1 MRPGPGSGP
10 PERPRAMPRRP
21 ARSARRPPAGRTGPA
36 AWLAAAREML
46 VADGVDQVRIDR
58 IARRM
63 GVTRGGFY
71 WHFRDRQQLLDALL
85 HDWEE
90 SCMIPFAA
98 MAAAPLDLESG
109 ILRLFSFWLEAS
121 DFNLRFD
128 AAVRDW
134 ARKSDPVRA
143 AVRRADERRVAFIR
157 GLFAGAGYGEPE
169 ALVRAR
175 VLYYTQVGYHTLEV
189 EETLAARTALASLY
203 YAVFTGRPLDP
214 ARIRLLPG
222 PSPGPAFT

>member
-1 MRPGPGSGP
+1 M
-10 PERPRAMPRRP
+10 APRR
-21 ARSARRPPAGRTGPA
+21 ARSARRPPAGRNGPA
-36 AWLAAAREML
+36 EWLAAAREML
-46 VADGVDQVRIDR
+46 IADGVDRVRIDR

-98 MAAAPLDLESG
+98 MAGAPLDLELG
-109 ILRLFSFWLEAS
+109 LLRLFSFWLEAS
-121 DFNLRFD
+121 DLNLRFD

-134 ARKSDPVRA
+134 ARKSGPVRA
-143 AVRRADERRVAFIR
+143 AVRVADERRVAFIR
-157 GLFAGAGYGEPE
+157 GLFAAAGYPDPE

-175 VLYYTQVGYHTLEV
+175 VLYYTQVGYYTLEV
-189 EETLAARTALASLY
+189 EETLAARTALAGLY
-203 YAVFTGRPLDP
+203 YAVFTGRALDP
-214 ARIRLLPG
+214 ARVRLLPE
-222 PSPGPAFT
+222 PPPGTAGG